1 MIPQL
6 TIVSACFYGDMKFA
20 HYVAHSCEKLSLLF
34 SPYGL
39 KETGGNWRNMK
50 VVKLLPHLE
59 TVQTPYVLY
68 TDAAD
73 SWLLQPEHIILEKFL
88 HKHCDVLVAG
98 ERSLYPSHY
107 SLEVYPEAPT
117 TMRYLCAGSFIG
129 KTENVKEALQLMLQ
143 DSVQDENDQLLWHRL
158 FLSQHMNIKI
168 DYQADVFLS
177 MGGVSLDEIKVF
189 DNPRS
194 VVYLET
200 GTQPSV
206 IHFNGGKGGS
216 PNDQAMLKTW
226 EAMQWD
232 KV

>member
-1 MIPQL
+1 MIGIHQDKL
-6 TIVSACFYGDMKFA
+6 TIVSACFYSDMKYA
-20 HYVAHSCEKLSLLF
+20 HYVQHSCEKLSLLF
-34 SPYGL
+34 SPYGF

-143 DSVQDENDQLLWHRL
+143 DSIQDENDQLLWHRL
-158 FLSQHMNIKI
+158 FLSQQMKIKI
-168 DYQADVFLS
+168 DYWADVFLS
-177 MGGVSLDEIKVF
+177 MGGVSPAEITT
-189 DNPRS
+189 NPIHFK
-194 VVYLET
+194 ET
-200 GTQPSV
+200 GSV
-206 IHFNGGKGGS
+206 PCLIHFNGGKGGS
-216 PNDQAMLKTW
+216 PNEQAMLKIW
-226 EAMQWD
+226 GAMQWD